1 MSELRKANYDALF
14 FVTLTV
20 AGWVDVFSRRQY
32 ADIVIGALQYCQ
44 AYKGLEIYGYVLM
57 TNHLHLLAAQQQGEL
72 NKVLGHFK
80 SYTGKEILRSIEEQP
95 ESRRE
100 WMLMVFRYHAR
111 YKSNYKT
118 YYFWQET
125 NHAIDCYSW
134 QLAVQKLDYMHENP
148 VRAGYVAQPQ
158 DWLYSSAHPRSP
170 LKVLPL

>member
-44 AYKGLEIYGYVLM
+44 AYKGLGIYGYVLM

-100 WMLMVFRYHAR
+100 WMLMVFRTMQGISR
-111 YKSNYKT
+111 ITKPIISGRKPT
-118 YYFWQET
+118 MPL
-125 NHAIDCYSW
+125 IVIPGS
-134 QLAVQKLDYMHENP
+134 
-148 VRAGYVAQPQ
+148 
-158 DWLYSSAHPRSP
+158 WLYRS
-170 LKVLPL
+170 